1 MADKDKPIT
10 LDDDDF
16 SLIEDDASKKSSPK
30 TESDPPEE
38 KFFSA
43 PTTIDDNS
51 FSSPEHTVIDP
62 EIAARFMRHA
72 ESQSQANKEDLTKPE
87 PPPSDVPPEQS
98 ASESAL
104 LKENVE
110 VDKMLPP
117 EDSRLGDGPISVD
130 FSDSLMQQENTS
142 PKLEIPTGISSLK
155 PEEDDWDDL
164 EKSQAGWRS
173 ITGESDVKMVP
184 EELWEKSYGNKNTDV
199 YDEEKEAKG
208 LLETQ
213 QKVKKQNLAR
223 MIGLKGKD
231 NSKEFDINQPQTSLG
246 RGSSNDIVLKDAS
259 ISRYHARI
267 QRDQE
272 GYMII
277 DQRSGNGTFV
287 NSQRVSQNRLRSGD
301 EFTLGKA
308 TFRFL
313 EIGDAYKSAPSTQAP
328 NTPTPQKTNA
338 QEPASDIPKEI
349 APPSHA
355 MKTEKPYLVYIAVS
369 VCILLLAMAVLGIT
383 FYRRHTQKQ
392 QTQQT
397 LVTQTYYDG
406 IEAFKERKW
415 KEAEQKFLILAS
427 LDANQTSSTRYLKRI
442 KHEKIMQNLFKEA
455 QKDFKNGFLAE
466 AFTKC
471 KDVKDSVYESDARK
485 LLSSIPEA
493 IPRELKNIAKQ
504 IERGRIELAL
514 KKLASMGQIWPK
526 KSDIARLKAKA
537 LRIRG
542 EQNKKNAVSTK
553 KAPEP
558 SSQLLK
564 KTHLGTVIQAK
575 ALFADNKIKD
585 AITLLEGLENASAQK
600 VRSSLLTIQEK
611 LPNALEQHRLK
622 RAGAALSILNDIYR
636 HTLELA
642 DSESSFAL
650 NIRQKIADMHC
661 LSGIQSSL
669 SGDLPATYRNLKSAL
684 RTFPQ
689 HRLAQ
694 RKMQELTEKA
704 NKILR
709 QAQTNQDP
717 ESARKQLNTVT
728 QISAPESTLYQ
739 KAKAALEKLP

>member
-16 SLIEDDASKKSSPK
+16 SLIEDDALKKSSSK
-30 TESDPPEE
+30 TVSDPPEE

-62 EIAARFMRHA
+62 EIAERFMRHA

-87 PPPSDVPPEQS
+87 PPPSDTPLEQS

-164 EKSQAGWRS
+164 EKSQAAWRS

-199 YDEEKEAKG
+199 YDEEKRAKG
-208 LLETQ
+208 LPETP

-272 GYMII
+272 GFMII

-313 EIGDAYKSAPSTQAP
+313 EIGDAYKSGPSTQVP
-328 NTPTPQKTNA
+328 STPSVNA
-338 QEPASDIPKEI
+338 QEPSSDMPKDI
-349 APPSHA
+349 TPPSHA
-355 MKTEKPYLVYIAVS
+355 MKTEKPYFVYIAVS
-369 VCILLLAMAVLGIT
+369 VCILILAMAVLGIT

-397 LVTQTYYDG
+397 LVTQTYYEG

-442 KHEKIMQNLFKEA
+442 KHEKVMLMLFREA

-471 KDVKDSVYESDARK
+471 KDVKDSVYDSDARE
-485 LLSSIPEA
+485 LLSRIPEA

-504 IERGRIELAL
+504 IERGKIELAL
-514 KKLASMGQIWPK
+514 KKLASLGKIWPK

-537 LRIRG
+537 LRMRG
-542 EQNKKNAVSTK
+542 EQNKKNAISTR

-564 KTHLGTVIQAK
+564 TTHLGTVIQAK

-585 AITLLEGLENASAQK
+585 AIILLEGLENASAQK
-600 VRSSLLTIQEK
+600 VRAALLTIQEK
-611 LPNALEQHRLK
+611 LPSALEQHRLK
-622 RAGAALSILNDIYR
+622 RAGAALSLLNDVYR

-642 DSESSFAL
+642 DPESSFAL

-661 LSGIQSSL
+661 LSGIQNSL

-717 ESARKQLNTVT
+717 ERARKELNTVM
-728 QISAPESTLYQ
+728 QISAPESTLHQ